1 MPYESLSAFNRRVE
15 QTLQPEIASAIR
27 NSKASASK
35 KAGKKTKAKA
45 DVASDD
51 EGSDEFDDNEQATMT
66 TKHGKTRARPTPSE
80 SRDPFVSH
88 KRQKQ
93 HPDDDSDKPGKQ
105 KLAVPP
111 PRRDGAPRM
120 TDFAEPTQRRS
131 VNDVVSAPPVLP
143 KAGRKLRVAGMEDAI
158 GHGRLPIG
166 QALKDALDKER
177 QRAIEQYRALKERKR
192 EEAS

>member
-27 NSKASASK
+27 NSKASAFK
-35 KAGKKTKAKA
+35 KSGKRTKAKTDGA
-45 DVASDD
+45 LDD
-51 EGSDEFDDNEQATMT
+51 EGGSDEFDEDEQATMT

-93 HPDDDSDKPGKQ
+93 QSDDNTDKQ

-143 KAGRKLRVAGMEDAI
+143 KAGRKLRVAGMEDAV